1 MSIITPP
8 SPSISTSAVSKKAEP
23 DDLLMMDGL
32 FELVDGRLVEKHMSF
47 IGGKT
52 ATRVITILSAFVAE
66 HRLGEIVPEV
76 SFKCFPLKPTQ
87 VRRPDI
93 AFISTARLVNVPDE
107 GHVPIRPDLAIEI
120 ISPGDEAYE
129 LDYKLEDYE
138 SAGIPLVWIL
148 NPSLKTVR
156 VIHPNKP
163 TIKLR
168 GEDQL
173 SGEDILPGF
182 TTKVTELFPA
192 ESSVKI

>member
-8 SPSISTSAVSKKAEP
+8 SPSISARPASRDVAP

-47 IGGKT
+47 EAGDTAVKAILVLGSFAQQHGLGK
-52 ATRVITILSAFVAE
+52 FVS
-66 HRLGEIVPEV
+66 EV
-76 SFKCFPLKPTQ
+76 TFRCFPEKPRQ

-93 AFISTARLVNVPDE
+93 AFISTARLADVPKE

-120 ISPGDEAYE
+120 ISPGDEVYE

-163 TIKLR
+163 TINLR
-168 GEDQL
+168 GDDQL

-182 TTKVTELFPA
+182 AAKVSDLFPA
-192 ESSVKI
+192 DATAKG